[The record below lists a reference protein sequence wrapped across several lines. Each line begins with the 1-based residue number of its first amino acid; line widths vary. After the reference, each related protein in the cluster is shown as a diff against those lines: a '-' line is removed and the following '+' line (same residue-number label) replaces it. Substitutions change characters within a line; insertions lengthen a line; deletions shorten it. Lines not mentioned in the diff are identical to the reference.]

1 MAFTSIL
8 WIHERLQK
16 GRRIYKPS
24 KIFTILDI
32 SSQGQID
39 GNCLVWGWQP
49 LNDLFTSAWV
59 LKFSVHVSSSGTR
72 KYFMQVFCRVRRWPI
87 DSSRNYR
94 CSVPPRR
101 AKCRCWKAAHPD
113 KAPAASLH
121 AGREQIICYISLL
134 ARTCLH
140 LLLFFPQN

>member
-49 LNDLFTSAWV
+49 LNDLFTSAWD

-72 KYFMQVFCRVRRWPI
+72 EYFMQVFCRVRRWPI